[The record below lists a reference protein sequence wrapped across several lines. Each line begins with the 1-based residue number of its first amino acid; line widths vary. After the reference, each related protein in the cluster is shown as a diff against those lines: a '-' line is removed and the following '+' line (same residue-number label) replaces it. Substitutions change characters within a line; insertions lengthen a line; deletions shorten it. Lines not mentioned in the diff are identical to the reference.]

1 MFKTLTTLIRGA
13 AAKAEEDFA
22 DRHALLILDQ
32 QIRDAASATD
42 GAKRALSIAIAQDES
57 EGKRLEATLKRIAD
71 LEERATAALADGRDD
86 LATEAAEAVALME
99 SDRDAIE
106 QSRRSFAADVAQLK
120 TAVANAGHRLA
131 ELERGRRIAL
141 ATESV
146 RRLKTR
152 TGVGGNAG
160 SAALAEAE
168 RTLKRLRERQVE
180 EAAAATAYDT
190 LAPGLNPD
198 ATASRLE
205 AAGYGRRT
213 RATAADVLDRLR
225 KKTAA
230 AHADGVTDPQPLT
243 SEKEYNHVDPNRS
256 GQSALRIVD
265 RLHLC
270 VLLRGARH
278 GRARHP
284 VCSVG
289 LLDQSLLRDIRS
301 VPRAVV
307 DHHDQDAA

>member
-32 QIRDAASATD
+32 QIRDAASATE

-57 EGKRLEATLKRIAD
+57 EGKRLEATLTRIAD
-71 LEERATAALADGRDD
+71 LEERATAALADGCAD
-86 LATEAAEAVALME
+86 LATEAAEAIALME
-99 SDRDAIE
+99 TDRDAIKE
-106 QSRRSFAADVAQLK
+106 SRRAFAADVAQLK
-120 TAVANAGHRLA
+120 IAVANAGHRLA

-146 RRLKTR
+146 RRLKARSGT
-152 TGVGGNAG
+152 VGNAG
-160 SAALAEAE
+160 MAALADAE
-168 RTLKRLRERQVE
+168 RTLQRLRERQVE
-180 EAAAATAYDT
+180 DAAAAAAYDT

-225 KKTAA
+225 KK
-230 AHADGVTDPQPLT
+230 
-243 SEKEYNHVDPNRS
+243 
-256 GQSALRIVD
+256 SAE
-265 RLHLC
+265 
-270 VLLRGARH
+270 
-278 GRARHP
+278 
-284 VCSVG
+284 
-289 LLDQSLLRDIRS
+289 S
-301 VPRAVV
+301 VP
-307 DHHDQDAA
+307 AA

>member
-1 MFKTLTTLIRGA
+1 MFKTIVTLIRGA
-13 AAKAEEDFA
+13 SARAEEDFA

-57 EGKRLEATLKRIAD
+57 EGKRLEATLRRIAD

-86 LATEAAEAVALME
+86 LAGEAAEAIALME
-99 SDRDAIE
+99 TDRDAMTE
-106 QSRRSFAADVAQLK
+106 SRRAFAADVTLLK

-152 TGVGGNAG
+152 TGAAGGAG

-168 RTLKRLRERQVE
+168 RTLRRLRERQAE
-180 EAAAATAYDT
+180 EAAAVVAYDS
-190 LAPGLNPD
+190 LAPGVDPS

-213 RATAADVLDRLR
+213 RASADDVLARLR
-225 KKTAA
+225 KKT
-230 AHADGVTDPQPLT
+230 V
-243 SEKEYNHVDPNRS
+243 E
-256 GQSALRIVD
+256 QSAT
-265 RLHLC
+265 
-270 VLLRGARH
+270 A
-278 GRARHP
+278 
-284 VCSVG
+284 
-289 LLDQSLLRDIRS
+289 
-301 VPRAVV
+301 
-307 DHHDQDAA
+307 